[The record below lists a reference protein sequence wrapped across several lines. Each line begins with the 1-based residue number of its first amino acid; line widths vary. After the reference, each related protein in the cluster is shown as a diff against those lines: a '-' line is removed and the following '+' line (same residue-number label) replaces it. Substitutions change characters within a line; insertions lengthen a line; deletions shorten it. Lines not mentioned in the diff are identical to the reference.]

1 MSLNIEYENEKIN
14 HLPLSTILDYIKNS
28 IDVIVQIKLNQ
39 EIMNSKYNNSD
50 NEETSLEKYEA
61 LLRKEEREIRNYIS
75 IEHQLRLH
83 CEQLNEKIEELKKEN
98 KKLKKQLKK
107 MKNIETIENELENL
121 KTLLHSYE
129 ETNLNLSQNE
139 KRLKTQLMLKDKQI
153 YELEQKLLLFQ
164 SIHINNSNRANNSFE
179 MNQHLRHCKSYM
191 ERDLSN
197 LYQSNKKHK
206 HVHSGH
212 NISFLCSH
220 SRSKSNICGE
230 DEMNSNNYIK
240 SNNAHKFSIQT
251 VDNKKKSKQK
261 IHEYRA
267 FSSRKKKEGTRN
279 KKLNNTQRDQKP
291 SNKEPFILSLS
302 YFPKEFKSKDYSNK
316 SPVQMDISVIS
327 KKHEQLTQRINNY
340 NNDKTTT
347 FQGDG
352 KTPTKRMTI
361 SHSKSKQQLKIK
373 QKGSKLST
381 LGQNQKQYIYPI
393 NKKTP
398 SFTTIG
404 NKSPFLKGTQA
415 ETQNNNNTNYKN
427 YNQTQITNTIHQF
440 NIDQY
445 ILAKC
450 GVTKPTKKTLSKNT
464 SLIQ

>member
-14 HLPLSTILDYIKNS
+14 RLPLSTILDYIKNS

-39 EIMNSKYNNSD
+39 EIINSNCNNSD
-50 NEETSLEKYEA
+50 KEETSIEKYEA
-61 LLRKEEREIRNYIS
+61 LLRKEEKEIRNYIS
-75 IEHQLRLH
+75 TEHQLRLH
-83 CEQLNEKIEELKKEN
+83 CGQLNEQIEELKREN

-153 YELEQKLLLFQ
+153 YELEQKLVLFQ
-164 SIHINNSNRANNSFE
+164 SIHINNNNKASNSFE
-179 MNQHLRHCKSYM
+179 INQHLRNCKSYM
-191 ERDLSN
+191 ENDLSN

-220 SRSKSNICGE
+220 SRSKSNICGD
-230 DEMNSNNYIK
+230 DEMNNNNYIK
-240 SNNAHKFSIQT
+240 SNNAYKFSIQT

-291 SNKEPFILSLS
+291 TNK
-302 YFPKEFKSKDYSNK
+302 
-316 SPVQMDISVIS
+316 
-327 KKHEQLTQRINNY
+327 
-340 NNDKTTT
+340 
-347 FQGDG
+347 
-352 KTPTKRMTI
+352 
-361 SHSKSKQQLKIK
+361 
-373 QKGSKLST
+373 
-381 LGQNQKQYIYPI
+381 
-393 NKKTP
+393 
-398 SFTTIG
+398 
-404 NKSPFLKGTQA
+404 
-415 ETQNNNNTNYKN
+415 
-427 YNQTQITNTIHQF
+427 
-440 NIDQY
+440 
-445 ILAKC
+445 
-450 GVTKPTKKTLSKNT
+450 
-464 SLIQ
+464 